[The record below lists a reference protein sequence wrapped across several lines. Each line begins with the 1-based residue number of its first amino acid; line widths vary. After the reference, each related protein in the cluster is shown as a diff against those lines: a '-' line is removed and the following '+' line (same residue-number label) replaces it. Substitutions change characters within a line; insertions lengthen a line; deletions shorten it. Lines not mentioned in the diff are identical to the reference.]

1 MYALWDDEAGKVI
14 AGPQSVGGDGWLAVI
29 DEVGEYDPLTQ
40 KKLLRRSGGVLEYVL
55 EDREADWAAINRG
68 KRDLLLKESDWTQ
81 LPDSPLNEAQRAAWA
96 AYRQALRDL
105 PNDVNWPN
113 LDADDWPQL
122 EV

>member
-14 AGPQSVGGDGWLAVI
+14 AGPQSVGGAGWLPVI
-29 DEVGEYDPLTQ
+29 DEVGEYDPITQ
-40 KKLLRRSGGVLEYVL
+40 KKRLRRSGDVLEYVL
-55 EDREADWAAINRG
+55 EDREAGWAAINRG

-81 LPDSPLNEAQRAAWA
+81 LPDAPVDREAWA

-105 PNDVNWPN
+105 TDHVNWPN
-113 LDADDWPQL
+113 LDADDWPQV